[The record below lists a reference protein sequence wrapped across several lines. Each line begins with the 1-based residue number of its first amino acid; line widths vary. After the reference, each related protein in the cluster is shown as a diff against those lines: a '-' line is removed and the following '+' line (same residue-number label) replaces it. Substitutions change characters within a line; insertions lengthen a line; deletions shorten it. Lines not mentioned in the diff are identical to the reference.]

1 MAVSKNNRK
10 KGKKRAQSHRAPVT
24 QQQRKQELQ
33 VDEAM
38 QQKEKK
44 RFRMSL
50 VAIAVMAIGLFVAWK
65 WSRLIGYPITF
76 VGGLVGLYAARQQ
89 DKGRKVTIVCYSI
102 YCVLVAYMWIVEFIA
117 A

>member
-24 QQQRKQELQ
+24 EQQRKQELQ

-76 VGGLVGLYAARQQ
+76 VGRLVGLYAARQQ

>member
-10 KGKKRAQSHRAPVT
+10 KGKKRAQSHRAPFT
-24 QQQRKQELQ
+24 EQQRKQELQ

-50 VAIAVMAIGLFVAWK
+50 VEIAVMAIGLFVAWK